1 MLELLTIVTALC
13 ALLVH
18 MTEDALPADF
28 IVPPLCMLM
37 LLIGG
42 RSPYYVFR
50 QDGLLIAMKHL
61 IGTPPSIFLASASLL
76 YSYSFL
82 TLIFVPASM
91 FEIAVVRPTLFSQL
105 RTQIPEGAAWTAI
118 GLAIISLAT
127 RHDTGLRNPDRK
139 SDRPAPPVSY
149 LRVFACFL
157 ALNGASISLHVY
169 AYMQGWTNLISEG
182 GFAKLFGP
190 LANVASILS
199 GLGFFFPAAWMTVY
213 FLSKRKTMLLCAL
226 LSWAFEI
233 GFGMVYGQKAA
244 IIAPSIA
251 IMFSVVL
258 FTRRIPIW
266 RTILVALLVVPLLA
280 VAIGARTAAYRGIV
294 AGDMGVMKF
303 VTLSA
308 ELGFSGST
316 SYGTAGDL
324 PLSSYLLSRFNI
336 AIPLL
341 AAISYVNQ
349 NEPTYDIG
357 PYLNILL
364 ALVPSF
370 VFPIK
375 PKPFDVNEFG
385 RDVGLINATDLF
397 TAIRPS
403 FFGDFFYNFGAPGI
417 AIGSFLFALFL
428 RAISRNRAIG
438 FRSVFVLYCAC
449 VLFDIENSVSNVAGG
464 IIKAFVLFYLVER
477 FSRTSQRHILHLSRG
492 RVAPSKV
499 VQSNRLGG
507 HLMHFTRTKLFIISA
522 LTLPCSTVSSG
533 QNGAIG
539 RTITYRSQIY
549 THYVQPHA
557 QTLAPPTL
565 TGLSSHAPSLQVSI
579 SSNKEIGLGHNS
591 AKV

>member
-1 MLELLTIVTALC
+1 
-13 ALLVH
+13 

-61 IGTPPSIFLASASLL
+61 IGTPPSIFLASATLL

-127 RHDTGLRNPDRK
+127 RHDTGLRNPGRT
-139 SDRPAPPVSY
+139 SSRPAPPVSY

-157 ALNGASISLHVY
+157 ALNGASISLRVY

-199 GLGFFFPAAWMTVY
+199 GLGFFLPAAWMTVY
-213 FLSKRKTMLLCAL
+213 FLSKRRAMLLCAL

-477 FSRTSQRHILHLSRG
+477 FSRTSRRYIPQLGRGRITALEGRSVPNVPVDTALLPPPKHLS
-492 RVAPSKV
+492 
-499 VQSNRLGG
+499 
-507 HLMHFTRTKLFIISA
+507 
-522 LTLPCSTVSSG
+522 
-533 QNGAIG
+533 
-539 RTITYRSQIY
+539 
-549 THYVQPHA
+549 
-557 QTLAPPTL
+557 
-565 TGLSSHAPSLQVSI
+565 
-579 SSNKEIGLGHNS
+579 
-591 AKV
+591 